1 MRLNHFVGSRLAR
14 EPLVHFVLIGGMI
27 FGLYGLMAAPEAT
40 SSNERIVMA
49 AGDIE
54 QLETLWEK
62 RWQRPPTEA
71 EFAGLI
77 DQHIRGEVLY
87 REALALGLDRDD
99 GVIRR
104 HLRNKFEFV
113 IQDLAAAR
121 EPSAKELAEWFDANR
136 ERYRRPPRLSFTQ
149 VYFDLDQRGAAG
161 EGEAR
166 LALAS
171 LRSGDTDPN
180 GLGDGKLL
188 ERTYRNETAQDV
200 AFLFGQAFAEAM
212 MRLEPGVW
220 SGPVESGYGL
230 HLVQLEAQQA
240 GEIPALAEIQR
251 RVREDWAHEQ
261 RQAAN
266 EAVYRQLLAR
276 YEVVIEDKSD
286 AAEAGPVQV
295 GMRP

>member
-1 MRLNHFVGSRLAR
+1 MRLSHFVGSRLAR
-14 EPLVHFVLIGGMI
+14 EPLVHFLLIGGMI

-62 RWQRPPTEA
+62 RWQRPPTKA
-71 EFAGLI
+71 EVAGLI
-77 DQHIRGEVLY
+77 DEQIREEVLY

-121 EPSAKELAEWFDANR
+121 EPSAGELAEWFDANR
-136 ERYRRPPRLSFTQ
+136 ERYRTPSRLSFTQ
-149 VYFDLDQRGAAG
+149 VYFDLDRRGADG
-161 EGEAR
+161 EREAR
-166 LALAS
+166 LALMD
-171 LRSGDTDPN
+171 LRDGEDS
-180 GLGDGKLL
+180 LGDGKLFD
-188 ERTYRNETAQDV
+188 RTYHNKSAQDV
-200 AFLFGQAFAEAM
+200 VFLFGQAFAEAV
-212 MRLEPGVW
+212 MRLKLGIW

-230 HLVQLEAQQA
+230 HLVRLEERHA
-240 GEIPALAEIQR
+240 GEIPALVDIER
-251 RVREDWAHEQ
+251 RVRDDWFYEQ
-261 RQAAN
+261 RQEAN
-266 EAVYRQLLAR
+266 EAIYRQLLAR
-276 YEVVIEDKSD
+276 YEVIIEDKTGV
-286 AAEAGPVQV
+286 AEAGPVQV